1 MVRDKTTQM
10 WRISKDKR
18 EYDNFHNLVNGH
30 LKNTVDVEKLNESLL
45 INQVDAVKGKASI
58 SIIYDGSDIRK
69 GESSSLENLGWVKDL
84 KGIWV
89 RGYNTFNAVRV
100 ERGEVGL
107 LSCVPYSNR
116 DPHFLSEKERKQFES
131 GKLLDKARQKE
142 IELYLEDEDM
152 YNQKQIYKS
161 TIKSVHDNF
170 KSVNEDA
177 VLNHILDRGHD
188 DNELFKFIDDLGDK
202 FTIRLKNN
210 RNSPFQTLDEKTQK
224 EKFLKWSEIDLG
236 NRAEKCYEKV
246 AFKKRVYVKPR
257 ALFEWDN
264 IVIEN
269 RQYCI
274 VRVRFY
280 TYDGQPIFKEPMFI
294 ITNHEV
300 NDAQMAQ
307 FVYQLYLQ
315 RSKIEGVFKFL
326 KDVLGWETFKVQ
338 DFESIKNIIAL
349 CFFVGAYFYDIQDEL
364 TKDDNIQWICELGG
378 GKGTVSRYFFL
389 KGLEKLLIA
398 QQVELFKQE
407 FNISKEQIDYAFDLI
422 I

>member
-18 EYDNFHNLVNGH
+18 EYDNFHNLVNGQ

-45 INQVDAVKGKASI
+45 INQIGAVKGKASI
-58 SIIYDGSDIRK
+58 SILYDGSDIRK

-84 KGIWV
+84 KGTWV

-116 DPHFLSEKERKQFES
+116 DPHFLSEKERKAFES
-131 GKLLDKARQKE
+131 GKLLDKERQKE
-142 IELYLEDEDM
+142 IEMYLEEEDM

-224 EKFLKWSEIDLG
+224 EKFLKWSEIALG

-269 RQYCI
+269 RLYCI

-378 GKGTVSRYFFL
+378 AKGTVSRYFFL

>member
-1 MVRDKTTQM
+1 MLRDKTTQM

-18 EYDNFHNLVNGH
+18 EYDNFHNLLNGN

-45 INQVDAVKGKASI
+45 INQLGLVKGKASI
-58 SIIYDGSDIRK
+58 SILYDGSDIRK

-84 KGIWV
+84 KGTWI

-131 GKLLDKARQKE
+131 GKLLDKERQKE
-142 IELYLEDEDM
+142 IELYLEEEDM

-210 RNSPFQTLDEKTQK
+210 RNSPFQTFDEKTQK

-246 AFKKRVYVKPR
+246 AFKKRVYVKPK

-269 RQYCI
+269 RLYCI

-294 ITNHEV
+294 ITNYQV

-326 KDVLGWETFKVQ
+326 KDVLGWETFRVQ

-389 KGLEKLLIA
+389 KGLEKLLIS

-407 FNISKEQIDYAFDLI
+407 FNISKEQIDYAFELI